1 MNLVYAA
8 HSHSADSRRS
18 VLPQIH
24 KIFMLMYNL
33 CSRSSH
39 IKHPQSL
46 YSQCVHWL
54 TESRGNQRIL
64 KIIFRKLWCRK
75 CSFPQEEKEKREVK
89 CGGMKPWAEKLDDL
103 QEQGRKY
110 DGEEM
115 KRDWQSMRRWI
126 KVRGRSKKSERSVS
140 DWRRESIHYTW
151 QQRED
156 VASLCIC
163 TNTGHWGG
171 NRGLETQQAF
181 TNVCTSPAYLIFKGS
196 RCSHIICSSSV

>member
-1 MNLVYAA
+1 MGYFLNKQSHNPGAMLKFYEGIFLLFYFLPKRPPLYLLSLINLVYVA

-54 TESRGNQRIL
+54 TESRGDQRIL

-75 CSFPQEEKEKREVK
+75 CSFLFARRKGEKRGEMWWHETVSREAGWLAGAGQEIRWRGDEK
-89 CGGMKPWAEKLDDL
+89 RLAEHEKMN
-103 QEQGRKY
+103 QGQRK
-110 DGEEM
+110 
-115 KRDWQSMRRWI
+115 K
-126 KVRGRSKKSERSVS
+126 
-140 DWRRESIHYTW
+140 
-151 QQRED
+151 
-156 VASLCIC
+156 
-163 TNTGHWGG
+163 
-171 NRGLETQQAF
+171 
-181 TNVCTSPAYLIFKGS
+181 
-196 RCSHIICSSSV
+196 